1 MTMHMETMQ
10 EMTVV
15 YIRCIGPYGT
25 DNRDMMERLKHWA
38 RAKGLLESG
47 VILGAAWDD
56 PARTPPERC
65 RYDVCLTTEG
75 CFPELEEGMLPEW
88 IPGGRYACF
97 QGAHTLAGIQ
107 ILWQTSFAALAE
119 HGIAPAPGRPVL
131 ERYRSELLKQ
141 GLCELCIPI

>member
-15 YIRCIGPYGT
+15 CIRCIGPYGT

-65 RYDVCLTTEG
+65 RYDVCLTVADCSVE
-75 CFPELEEGMLPEW
+75 PEDGMLLAR

-97 QGAHTLAGIQ
+97 RGLHTPSGVQA
-107 ILWQTSFAALAE
+107 LWQSSFAALAE
-119 HGIAPAPGRPVL
+119 HGIVPATGRPVL
-131 ERYRSELLKQ
+131 ERYRPELLKQ
-141 GLCELCIPI
+141 GLCELCIPV